1 MDDRPGACEICEGCL
16 DPRKFPN
23 VTRGQTVCTACSE
36 VLQREAMLQKG
47 QELDDF
53 RYHWNGRKFVA
64 VEL

>member
-1 MDDRPGACEICEGCL
+1 MAVWCPIWRGDERPTGL
-16 DPRKFPN
+16 LLRM
-23 VTRGQTVCTACSE
+23 R
-36 VLQREAMLQKG
+36 AMLQKG

>member
-1 MDDRPGACEICEGCL
+1 
-16 DPRKFPN
+16 
-23 VTRGQTVCTACSE
+23 
-36 VLQREAMLQKG
+36 MLQKG